1 MNTLSYK
8 GLMAAAVLLAAT
20 SCSDF
25 SDYNDTPVSDVQ
37 QADRTLWENISQNDQ
52 LSDFATLVKKA
63 GFDDELSQPHYY
75 TVWAPLNGTYD
86 ASSLMSADSATV
98 LYQFVKSHIAEYNH
112 SVSGLVDERIH
123 ALNRKSFAFEG
134 DGQYTY
140 AGHTLRQLNLPNS
153 NGIMHLLDGAAR
165 FYPNLYEYLFSCEGI
180 DSVATFFK
188 RYETSVLDTKNSVL
202 GPTINGKQTYID
214 SVMITSNSLLNRIK
228 AKLDKEDS
236 TYTMLVPTNEAWL
249 AHYDKISKCYNYIN
263 TTVAQNIDEATSTS
277 SAPTASVTV
286 DAAYTKDSLTRLH
299 LVSDLVYN
307 NNNYYNN
314 WLIDDTV
321 EPYDTL
327 RSTTS
332 GYMTNPQEI
341 MSRVI
346 DRETMS
352 NGTFCL
358 VDSLAFRP
366 WESWCFPLGQSP
378 LYSRTWTGSNTMVY
392 IDNTFFDDIKY
403 VPKNPAQKQLG
414 YLWVTPLSNYG
425 KPQLD
430 VKLRNVL
437 STTYNIYIVLAPGMD
452 VGEDADGNKFL
463 KPNMLDFTLSYC
475 DAKGKL
481 ATQKLNQKVVNDPT
495 RVDTLAVGTFTF
507 PVAYAGLGDNVYPN
521 LKITTDFGV
530 FDKAKMAA
538 YTRDFS
544 IISILMR
551 PVELEEFEATKE

>member
-1 MNTLSYK
+1 
-8 GLMAAAVLLAAT
+8 MAAAVLLAAT

-37 QADRTLWENISQNDQ
+37 QAERTLWENISQNDQ

-437 STTYNIYIVLAPGMD
+437 STTYNIYIVLAPGQD

-481 ATQKLNQKVVNDPT
+481 ATKKLNQKVVNDPT

-544 IISILMR
+544 IISILMK

>member
-1 MNTLSYK
+1 
-8 GLMAAAVLLAAT
+8 MAAAVLLAAT

-392 IDNTFFDDIKY
+392 IDNTLFDAIKY

-437 STTYNIYIVLAPGMD
+437 STTYNIYIVLAPGQD

-481 ATQKLNQKVVNDPT
+481 ATKKLNQKVVNDPT

-544 IISILMR
+544 IISILMK

>member
-1 MNTLSYK
+1 
-8 GLMAAAVLLAAT
+8 MAAAVLMAAT

-37 QADRTLWENISQNDQ
+37 QAERTLWENISQNDQ

-140 AGHTLRQLNLPNS
+140 AGQTLRQLNLPNS

-236 TYTMLVPTNEAWL
+236 TYTMLVPTNEAWQ

-346 DRETMS
+346 DRKTMS

-366 WESWCFPLGQSP
+366 WESWCYSLGQSP
-378 LYSRTWTGSNTMVY
+378 LNSRTWTGSNTMVY
-392 IDNTFFDDIKY
+392 IDNTLFDAIKY

-437 STTYNIYIVLAPGMD
+437 STTYNIYIVLAPGQD

-544 IISILMR
+544 IISILMK

>member
-1 MNTLSYK
+1 
-8 GLMAAAVLLAAT
+8 MAAAVLLAAT

-140 AGHTLRQLNLPNS
+140 AGQSLRQINLPNS

-180 DSVATFFK
+180 DSLATFFK

-249 AHYDKISKCYNYIN
+249 AQYDKISKCYNYIN

-277 SAPTASVTV
+277 NAPTASVTV

-314 WLIDDTV
+314 WLVDDTV

-327 RSTTS
+327 YSTTY

-346 DRETMS
+346 DRKTMS

-366 WESWCFPLGQSP
+366 WESWCYSLGQSP
-378 LYSRTWTGSNTMVY
+378 LNSRTWTGSNTMVY

-544 IISILMR
+544 IISILMK

>member
-1 MNTLSYK
+1 
-8 GLMAAAVLLAAT
+8 MAAAALLAAT

-37 QADRTLWENISQNDQ
+37 QAERTLWENISQNDQ

-112 SVSGLVDERIH
+112 SISGTVDERIH

-140 AGHTLRQLNLPNS
+140 AGQTLRQLNLPNS

-236 TYTMLVPTNEAWL
+236 TYTMLVPTNEAWQ

-277 SAPTASVTV
+277 NAPTASVTV

-327 RSTTS
+327 YSTTY

-366 WESWCFPLGQSP
+366 WESWCYSLGQSP
-378 LYSRTWTGSNTMVY
+378 LNSRTWTGSNTIVY
-392 IDNTFFDDIKY
+392 IDNTLFDAIKY

-437 STTYNIYIVLAPGMD
+437 STTYNIYIVLAPGVD

-544 IISILMR
+544 IISILMK

>member
-1 MNTLSYK
+1 MTVATML
-8 GLMAAAVLLAAT
+8 AVT

-392 IDNTFFDDIKY
+392 IDNTLFDAIKY

-437 STTYNIYIVLAPGMD
+437 STTYNIYIVLAPGQD

-544 IISILMR
+544 IISILMK

>member
-1 MNTLSYK
+1 
-8 GLMAAAVLLAAT
+8 MAAATLLAAT

-37 QADRTLWENISQNDQ
+37 QAERTLWENISQNDQ

-112 SVSGLVDERIH
+112 SISGTVDERIH

-140 AGHTLRQLNLPNS
+140 AGQTLRQLNLPNS

-236 TYTMLVPTNEAWL
+236 TYTMLVPTNEAWQ

-277 SAPTASVTV
+277 NAPTASVTV

-327 RSTTS
+327 YSTTY

-366 WESWCFPLGQSP
+366 WESWCYSLGQSP
-378 LYSRTWTGSNTMVY
+378 LNSRTWTGSNAIVY
-392 IDNTFFDDIKY
+392 IDNTLFDAIKY
-403 VPKNPAQKQLG
+403 VPQIPSQKQLG

-437 STTYNIYIVLAPGMD
+437 STTYNIYIVLAPGQD

-544 IISILMR
+544 IISILMK

>member
-1 MNTLSYK
+1 MT
-8 GLMAAAVLLAAT
+8 AATMLAVT

-37 QADRTLWENISQNDQ
+37 QAERTLWDNISQNDQ

-327 RSTTS
+327 YSTTY

-366 WESWCFPLGQSP
+366 WESWCYSLGQSP
-378 LYSRTWTGSNTMVY
+378 LNSRTWTGSNTMVY
-392 IDNTFFDDIKY
+392 IDNTLFDAIKY

-437 STTYNIYIVLAPGMD
+437 STTYNIYIVLAPGQD

-544 IISILMR
+544 IISILMK

>member
-1 MNTLSYK
+1 
-8 GLMAAAVLLAAT
+8 MAAATLLAAT

-37 QADRTLWENISQNDQ
+37 QAERTLWENISQNDQ

-112 SVSGLVDERIH
+112 SISGQVDERIH

-140 AGHTLRQLNLPNS
+140 AGQTLRQLNLPNS

-236 TYTMLVPTNEAWL
+236 TYTMLVPTNEAWQ

-277 SAPTASVTV
+277 NAPTASVTV

-327 RSTTS
+327 YSTTY

-366 WESWCFPLGQSP
+366 WESWCYSLGQSP
-378 LYSRTWTGSNTMVY
+378 LNSRTWTGSNTIVY
-392 IDNTFFDDIKY
+392 IDNTLFDAIKY

-437 STTYNIYIVLAPGMD
+437 STTYNIYIVLAPGQD

-544 IISILMR
+544 IISILMK

>member
-1 MNTLSYK
+1 
-8 GLMAAAVLLAAT
+8 MAAAVLLAAT

-327 RSTTS
+327 YSTTY

-392 IDNTFFDDIKY
+392 IDNTLFDAIKY

-437 STTYNIYIVLAPGMD
+437 STTYNIYIVLAPGQD

-544 IISILMR
+544 IISILMK

>member
-1 MNTLSYK
+1 MT
-8 GLMAAAVLLAAT
+8 AATMLAVT

-37 QADRTLWENISQNDQ
+37 QAERTLWDNISQNDQ

-63 GFDDELSQPHYY
+63 GFDDELSQPHFY
-75 TVWAPLNGTYD
+75 TVWAPINGTYD

-327 RSTTS
+327 YSTTY

-366 WESWCFPLGQSP
+366 WESWCYSLGQSP
-378 LYSRTWTGSNTMVY
+378 LNSRTWTGSNTMVY
-392 IDNTFFDDIKY
+392 IDNTLFDAIKY

-437 STTYNIYIVLAPGMD
+437 STTYNIYIVLAPGQD

>member
-1 MNTLSYK
+1 
-8 GLMAAAVLLAAT
+8 MAAAVLLAAT

-37 QADRTLWENISQNDQ
+37 QAERTLWDNISQNDQ

-63 GFDDELSQPHYY
+63 GFDDELSQPHFY
-75 TVWAPLNGTYD
+75 TVWAPINGTYD

-140 AGHTLRQLNLPNS
+140 AGQTLRQLNLPNS

-327 RSTTS
+327 YSTTY

-366 WESWCFPLGQSP
+366 WESWCYSLGQSP
-378 LYSRTWTGSNTMVY
+378 LNSRTWTGSNTMVY
-392 IDNTFFDDIKY
+392 IDNTLFDAIKY

-437 STTYNIYIVLAPGMD
+437 STTYNIYIVLAPGQD